1 MKRRTSIALG
11 FVAAL
16 VSAGVLPTHARDV
29 VEIHLRGRY
38 FMEPATVRITVE
50 VEPDAAN
57 RTLRIAAD
65 SDEMY
70 RASDLTLNGADEKRL
85 HFVEFKN
92 LLAGHYTLRAEVLS
106 TEAVRATATQ
116 ELLVTGSGQR

>member
-1 MKRRTSIALG
+1 MKRRTFVWIG
-11 FVAAL
+11 FTVAL
-16 VSAGVLPTHARDV
+16 VSAAVIPGNARDV

-50 VEPDAAN
+50 VEPDADN

-65 SDEMY
+65 GDDMY
-70 RASDLTLNGADEKRL
+70 RASDVTLNGADEKRL

-92 LLAGHYTLRAEVLS
+92 LLAGQYTLRAEVLATDS
-106 TEAVRATATQ
+106 VRGMATQ